1 MFISKRIQ
9 YEAVLIPEYLISC
22 CSIEAMFSEGALSL
36 PLHLVTDIFQRL
48 WDLSSSTIEPDQ
60 SSVSPLSDDD
70 GMGCGGTETLVEG
83 LKSISEV
90 LFLEWLRESR
100 FGGWGGRESRW
111 PRDPA
116 EKAESTSELNPTS
129 FSVEC
134 EDGF

>member
-1 MFISKRIQ
+1 
-9 YEAVLIPEYLISC
+9 
-22 CSIEAMFSEGALSL
+22 MFSEGALSL

-70 GMGCGGTETLVEG
+70 GMGWGGTETLVEG

-100 FGGWGGRESRW
+100 FGG
-111 PRDPA
+111 
-116 EKAESTSELNPTS
+116 
-129 FSVEC
+129 
-134 EDGF
+134 